1 MIGEPRAFKQHSQH
15 VEHDLA
21 TDKGT
26 TTVGECVV
34 AVLGC
39 CAALEQE
46 LCLQFESSLALGCLI
61 LFLSAKYIVSL

>member
-1 MIGEPRAFKQHSQH
+1 MIGEPKAFKQHSQH

-34 AVLGC
+34 ALLRC
-39 CAALEQE
+39 C
-46 LCLQFESSLALGCLI
+46 G
-61 LFLSAKYIVSL
+61 